1 MKHIL
6 SAGLVYL
13 GQTEFE
19 LLVIPEKD
27 LTYESIHQNTSSIS
41 KYNIKRKQTKTKSR
55 GYQEIVQ
62 SSKRIFN
69 SFSNKQEEFSD

>member
-27 LTYESIHQNTSSIS
+27 LTYQSIHRNTNS